1 MKQNGNK
8 NYSLQLVTIINRR
21 ISTLKFSRLRRF
33 KYIISNIIKF
43 MVYLE
48 VKNSPIQSINIFVRV
63 QNKQK
68 NLIYIEISV
77 VTYL

>member
-8 NYSLQLVTIINRR
+8 NYPLQLITIINLR
-21 ISTLKFSRLRRF
+21 ISTLKFSRLRIF

-63 QNKQK
+63 QKAKSKK
-68 NLIYIEISV
+68 NWY
-77 VTYL
+77 T

>member
-68 NLIYIEISV
+68 NLVYIEISV

>member
-8 NYSLQLVTIINRR
+8 NYSLQLVTIINLR
-21 ISTLKFSRLRRF
+21 ISTLKFSRLRIF

-43 MVYLE
+43 MVYLK

-63 QNKQK
+63 QK
-68 NLIYIEISV
+68 NLVYIEISV

>member
-21 ISTLKFSRLRRF
+21 ISTLKFSRLRIF

-63 QNKQK
+63 QKAKSKK
-68 NLIYIEISV
+68 NWY
-77 VTYL
+77 T

>member
-8 NYSLQLVTIINRR
+8 NYSLQLVTIINLR

-63 QNKQK
+63 QK
-68 NLIYIEISV
+68 NLVYIEISV